1 MFDPTTASSREIEAH
16 IKGKILD
23 YFGNETEDASSI
35 TSSHGSY
42 HLKLKLGTEVIEFDF
57 KKKSVPRIL
66 KALRSLKG

>member
-1 MFDPTTASSREIEAH
+1 MDTSQMKPREIEAH

-42 HLKLKLGTEVIEFDF
+42 HLKLKHDGEVIGFDF
-57 KKKSVPRIL
+57 KRKSVPRIL
-66 KALRSLKG
+66 KALRSLKS